1 MKSNVP
7 KAKTLITYY
16 EIIAIAVVFLFTLY
30 LLYPGERIRTLA
42 LKETKNIELTILY
55 LKQITKI
62 YPNDLENWDRLLAMY
77 LKQSDTESAYN
88 LIKEMENSQN
98 NEIKTKSIYLKYNF
112 SKQLFYQTKKD
123 EYKTDI
129 MQLAPKLLSI
139 FTNDIEKLQTL
150 YKDYLSF
157 GFPNISKKF
166 AKHIY
171 EYYKTTDKNLAK
183 IWINEYY
190 KQALAT
196 NDTDGVIEYLN
207 VMLNLEPTNNSLRM
221 KLAENYFVKGYF
233 EKAIEQY
240 YILLDTLPPNEKKSL
255 VIKLVR
261 IYQSVGRTNDAA
273 TVLKSNEKLFIT
285 NEDKKLVIQLYLSL
299 NRLDYASEF
308 SKKIIGE

>member
-55 LKQITKI
+55 LKQITKF

-308 SKKIIGE
+308 SKKIIGG